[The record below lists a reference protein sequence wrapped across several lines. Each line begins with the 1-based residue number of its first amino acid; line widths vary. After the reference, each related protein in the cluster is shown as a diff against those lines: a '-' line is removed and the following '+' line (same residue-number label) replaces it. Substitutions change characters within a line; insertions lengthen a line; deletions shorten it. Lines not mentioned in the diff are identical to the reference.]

1 MGRAPAG
8 RADRRRVVARS
19 GDARG
24 IGVAMTIQAFAPTVG
39 GGELQL
45 ERLLPLLHQRG
56 IRACVLTRAVAGM
69 PRRDVVAG
77 TNVYRTRVAG
87 ETPAASAVYVTES
100 LAQLLRAWQRID
112 VVHAHGALSP
122 ATIALAAR
130 ALGKRCVVTILGA
143 GPPGDLAR
151 LRRKPA
157 GRLRLALLAR
167 FATFIALS
175 SEVATE
181 LRAAGVPG
189 MHVVVIAN
197 GVDLTEYSALDPEAR
212 AESRAELG
220 LDPNRCYGIFVG
232 RLHPVKSVD
241 TLVRALVDTT
251 GIDLLIVGDGQER
264 ARLERLACDLR
275 VSTRIRFIGSTP
287 HVANYLKVADAF
299 FLPSLGEGMPNAL
312 LEAMACGL
320 PCVASSS
327 VGGVEELLGDAR
339 GLTVPVGDVPAWSE
353 VMQRLTSDSQLRH
366 ALGEA
371 ASGYVRARHSIDA
384 TADQLVTL
392 YRALVARR

>member
-1 MGRAPAG
+1 
-8 RADRRRVVARS
+8 
-19 GDARG
+19 
-24 IGVAMTIQAFAPTVG
+24 
-39 GGELQL
+39 
-45 ERLLPLLHQRG
+45 
-56 IRACVLTRAVAGM
+56 
-69 PRRDVVAG
+69 VVAG
-77 TNVYRTRVAG
+77 TDVYRTRVAG
-87 ETPAASAVYVTES
+87 ETPAASAVYVVES
-100 LAQLLRAWQRID
+100 FAQLLRAWPRVD

-130 ALGKRCVVTILGA
+130 ALGKHCVVTILGA

-175 SEVATE
+175 GEVATE
-181 LRAAGVPG
+181 LRAAGVPAP
-189 MHVVVIAN
+189 HVVVIAN
-197 GVDLTEYSALDPEAR
+197 GVDLTEYSTPDTDFR

-264 ARLERLACDLR
+264 ARLERRPLVGR
-275 VSTRIRFIGSTP
+275 VARIRFIGSTP
-287 HVANYLKVADAF
+287 HVAKYLKVADAF

-327 VGGVEELLGDAR
+327 VGGVEELLGDAAASRSPSATCPR
-339 GLTVPVGDVPAWSE
+339 GVKSCSVSPVTLSCDTRWAKPPPVCASSSLHRCDSRSARRPLSRVGDETMSE
-353 VMQRLTSDSQLRH
+353 
-366 ALGEA
+366 
-371 ASGYVRARHSIDA
+371 SI
-384 TADQLVTL
+384 L
-392 YRALVARR
+392 YIVSRSRRSPRPSS